1 MLWGGEGRCSDSFL
15 APLMVPCVPGGDIKR
30 ETGRVKKALLMEMSG
45 PWRNTARYRNDPT
58 FLNGA
63 LQRHGNH
70 RGLQSGPSLGGSNDI
85 TVRRWVRAATADG
98 TAAPDPPPPLLGGL
112 SGQQPAGPPHIGA
125 GMALISPTG
134 RQMGPGW
141 GAARPRGAQRG
152 VRLGAERR
160 SGGAE
165 GLSVRSG
172 GTAQPRN
179 AALSSARARPRSART
194 FLRRDRRSVPAM
206 LRPQPLCVLLL
217 LLHGGRAAS
226 PNNGT
231 ETPRAAEGNGT
242 RTGAGLLPASG
253 LPVLRRAVFVVSAL
267 SALAALYFVLRT
279 FR

>member
-1 MLWGGEGRCSDSFL
+1 M
-15 APLMVPCVPGGDIKR
+15 
-30 ETGRVKKALLMEMSG
+30 
-45 PWRNTARYRNDPT
+45 
-58 FLNGA
+58 
-63 LQRHGNH
+63 
-70 RGLQSGPSLGGSNDI
+70 
-85 TVRRWVRAATADG
+85 
-98 TAAPDPPPPLLGGL
+98 
-112 SGQQPAGPPHIGA
+112 
-125 GMALISPTG
+125 
-134 RQMGPGW
+134 
-141 GAARPRGAQRG
+141 
-152 VRLGAERR
+152 GAERR

-279 FR
+279 FRSRPDGRRREPSAAFRWKKPQRKKYGLLSSSDERVEMASMDSDEDTVFETQNLRR